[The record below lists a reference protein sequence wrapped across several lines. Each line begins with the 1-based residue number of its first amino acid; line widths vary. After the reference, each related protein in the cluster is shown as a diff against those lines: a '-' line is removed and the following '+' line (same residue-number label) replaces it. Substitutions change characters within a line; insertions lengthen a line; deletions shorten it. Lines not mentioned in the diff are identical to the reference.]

1 MACKI
6 LVFSPNC
13 NFTSKP
19 ILMTG
24 GGWVGWMGHFWSLC
38 TALVLEGETSST
50 PTLPLCPQYTEKKKD
65 VSPPSVGYNF
75 LVSFKCFGAIRDCVK
90 ILQTFPQKQ
99 VYQPFKSTLACI
111 PPIRKNWSYWSNYL
125 WIFQF
130 LLLKS
135 WTLSGCPSLC
145 ATRSQALKTELV
157 KDNWAKATERKM
169 CNSLAGLVFSS
180 SSLCNVSQQEKQDCV
195 YSV

>member
-19 ILMTG
+19 ILLTG
-24 GGWVGWMGHFWSLC
+24 GGWVGWMGHFWSLR
-38 TALVLEGETSST
+38 TALVPEGETSST
-50 PTLPLCPQYTEKKKD
+50 PTLPLCPQYTKKKRCF
-65 VSPPSVGYNF
+65 PPSVGCNF
-75 LVSFKCFGAIRDCVK
+75 LVFFKCFGAIRDRVK

-111 PPIRKNWSYWSNYL
+111 PPTRKNWGYWSNCL
-125 WIFQF
+125 RIFLF
-130 LLLKS
+130 LLHKS
-135 WTLSGCPSLC
+135 WMLPGCPSLC

-157 KDNWAKATERKM
+157 KNNWVKATERKM